1 MRRPGAELTAGAP
14 APRRC
19 ARFARDDAAK
29 IEHGCCSTPRM
40 NAARGHR
47 RDKLITLI
55 GVLKLAKAV
64 VLVAAAVSVL
74 ASLHDGVRS
83 WLRELAAGSG
93 REVVTSSIASLTSY
107 GPHRIEAISFGLFAY
122 AAMFTVEGVGLIT
135 GKLWAEWL
143 TLIITASFV
152 PIELYEVLEKVSTV
166 KVVVLIV
173 NILIGIYL
181 IARRIHASHPRGV
194 KGWLR
199 DRFA

>member
-1 MRRPGAELTAGAP
+1 
-14 APRRC
+14 
-19 ARFARDDAAK
+19 
-29 IEHGCCSTPRM
+29 M
-40 NAARGHR
+40 NAVRGHR

-64 VLVAAAVSVL
+64 VLVAAAVSVV

-122 AAMFTVEGVGLIT
+122 AAMFTVEGVGLLT

-152 PIELYEVLEKVSTV
+152 PIEIYEVIEKASTV

-173 NILIGIYL
+173 NILIVMYL